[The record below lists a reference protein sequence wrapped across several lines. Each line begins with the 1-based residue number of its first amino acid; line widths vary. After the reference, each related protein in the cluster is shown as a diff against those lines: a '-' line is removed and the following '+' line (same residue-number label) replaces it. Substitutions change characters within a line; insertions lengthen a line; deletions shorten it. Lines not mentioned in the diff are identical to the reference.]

1 MKIRIK
7 NSTKVMI
14 KRNNKNSFS
23 VGSWFETTWGEA
35 VKNKD
40 LTTCSGTVH
49 VSIDLHPS
57 EYSNFEGCED
67 SIRFDNRGA
76 YCQVIETPVHE
87 TVYESGQRVRYDML
101 ENTVTVLEPIDY
113 S

>member
-1 MKIRIK
+1 MKNRIK
-7 NSTKVMI
+7 SSTKVMI

-35 VKNKD
+35 VKNND

-49 VSIDLHPS
+49 VTIELHPS

-67 SIRFDNRGA
+67 VIRFDGRGA
-76 YCQVIETPVHE
+76 YCQVIETPVNE
-87 TVYESGQRVRYDML
+87 TVYEAGKRVRYDML
-101 ENTVTVLEPIDY
+101 EDTRTVLDPIDF
-113 S
+113 